1 MHICI
6 GDITDPRARELWAT
20 LPPIALVALLVLVAL
35 PVPLPC
41 LVSKAFAYVRD
52 PFLPKLTLAEAG
64 ELERRFAIEDA
75 VRIPQSEEDVAPK
88 ADKKTPTRWRTV
100 SFVSLALVETV
111 AWLAVGVLN
120 VIPAT
125 RQALIARSLV
135 LLPWTPFLVS
145 LTWVYAFIRALHR
158 PPITAPFDLFT
169 LFSLHLIGGALSLG
183 SQLYISGATDSTLP
197 SGGVLLAESVNLVIL
212 SALWILVVTLP
223 LNIPGPLVDLNKIP
237 TPSPEDYTTLAGW
250 MSFHWVR
257 PLIVVGSSKKL
268 NDEDVWDISPTLKT
282 RSTFAIYKQT
292 SGGLM
297 LRLIRANSMDLILDF
312 CLTEVSVLLDFG
324 GPFFL
329 QGILEGL
336 ENPQPGSRNTLYL
349 YTFLMLVAGILK
361 AEAEVQ
367 HLWYSRR
374 AGARIGAQLSAAV
387 YDKALRITDQGG
399 VVNAAV
405 IGTQAAGSGPKPAG
419 NSKKDADVQG
429 ENKDKKEED
438 TDKEAGADVG
448 KIVNLM
454 GIDIVKCQ
462 DTTATIFN
470 LYAAPVQLTI
480 SCIYLYGLL
489 GISAFA
495 GFVSLLI
502 AVPMSQLLANW
513 VMRVTKGKLA
523 ATDKRMKLLN
533 EMFGSI
539 RFIKFFAWEGQWI
552 KKVTEAR
559 KVEMKWLKKNRNAS
573 ICYSMLWLVV
583 PNMISAASFFVYIYT
598 GHELSVS
605 TAFTAIRLFGMLKR
619 PLGILPYAMVMLAQA
634 KVSVDRLKKFLN
646 EGEVPVDVC
655 GLTRPIITKP
665 EEVKIEHG
673 SFKWVGNGSG
683 KSAEKDAD
691 KSKASSAPATV
702 PQASENARPED
713 DVNATASIST
723 RTAVNC
729 EGESEFELKDI
740 NLTLAPGKLTVVT
753 GPTASGKTALLMA
766 LLGEMDK
773 VDGKVTIP
781 KNPSIVNEHGLR
793 NSISYCAQTPW
804 LQQQSIKDNI
814 VFEHPLDE
822 ERYNAVIEAC
832 ALGPDFQA
840 LEDGDLTEIG
850 SKGVSLSGGQKAR
863 VALAR
868 AVYAPTQYLIL
879 DDIFSAVDS
888 HTARFL
894 FEHLLKGPL
903 VSHRTVLLV
912 THHVELVLPGT
923 HYLIQLLEGRIHQ
936 QGTVEELKGQGL
948 LNYIMHEAHTKD
960 NEGLPKEVDSED
972 KVKTGITGAD
982 GVAKQARKL
991 VEEEERAD
999 GEVKWS
1005 IYKIYLKASSYWTW
1019 FFALLGIVAAEL
1031 CEVGV
1036 RVWMGI
1042 WGSAYNVAPE
1052 SLLMTSFS
1060 RVIGSHVHVFGDAW
1074 PAQYRLM
1081 LSNETVNTDMTTIA
1095 FPDAHVHPFFYVGV
1109 YCAIG
1114 LVAAI
1119 VSVIAEWILFTG
1131 GLRSGLVL
1139 FERLIISLS
1148 GATFRFFDI
1157 TPTGRILNR
1166 FGKDFDLVDSM
1177 LPMMMHNLTAFIAAF
1192 FGAAVTVIIVVP
1204 GFLPIAA
1211 IITFIYVRLSLGYLA
1226 TGRDLRRMESNSR
1239 SPILAGFS
1247 DLVGGIVTV
1256 RAFSLERQFLAGHY
1270 KRVDTSQRFWYFTW
1284 MINRWLL
1291 LNFDI
1296 LGAVSVFAATVFVL
1310 AGYVPVGY
1318 AALSIV
1324 SAMTFSTSIYWCCRG
1339 YTEVELC
1346 LNSVERIVEYLQIP
1360 KEPPAVIEGCQVP
1373 AYWPSGTDSD
1383 SLLVVEDLEVKYA
1396 PDLPSVLQDISFS
1409 LKAQERVGLLG
1420 RTGCGKSTLAM
1431 SLLRF
1436 VEPSKGKIII
1446 DGIDIT
1452 SIGTQ
1457 DLRSRVTFIPQDATL
1472 FAGTIRD
1479 NLDPFNEHSD
1489 EECVDALA
1497 RVDLISHG
1505 SQRPSRVP
1513 SRAPSIHSGRED
1525 ISSPVESETVTQ
1537 SDAENKIP
1545 IKLDTSVSPGGQNFS
1560 NGQRQLLAMARALL
1574 RQSAVVILDEATSS
1588 IDKAADVKIQSTIRQ
1603 EFNRS
1608 LLLTVAHRLGTIIDF
1623 DRLIVLDKGRI
1634 AEFDTPYNL
1643 IRKEGGIFREMC
1655 IQSGTFSELQAAAR
1669 AQAEQP

>member
-6 GDITDPRARELWAT
+6 GGLTDPCVRELWAT
-20 LPPIALVALLVLVAL
+20 LPPVALVVILVLVAL
-35 PVPLPC
+35 PVPLPR
-41 LVSKAFAYVRD
+41 LVSEAFAYVQA
-52 PFLPKLTLAEAG
+52 PFLPNLTLAEAG
-64 ELERRFAIEDA
+64 KLERQFADS
-75 VRIPQSEEDVAPK
+75 VGTPQSEVIAEDVAPK
-88 ADKKTPTRWRTV
+88 ADKTPTQWRTV
-100 SFVSLALVETV
+100 TFASLALVETV
-111 AWLAVGVLN
+111 AWLTVGALN
-120 VIPAT
+120 VIPVT

-145 LTWVYAFIRALHR
+145 LTWVYAFVRVLHR

-169 LFSLHLIGGALSLG
+169 LFSLHLIGGVLSLG
-183 SQLYISGATDSTLP
+183 SQLYISGATGATPP
-197 SGGVLLAESVNLVIL
+197 SGGVLAAESVDIAIL
-212 SALWILVVTLP
+212 TALWILVGTLP
-223 LNIPGPLVDLNKIP
+223 LNVPGPSP
-237 TPSPEDYTTLAGW
+237 MPSPEDYTTLAGW

-257 PLIVVGSSKKL
+257 PLIVLGSSKKL

-282 RSTFAIYKQT
+282 RNTFAIYKQT
-292 SGGLM
+292 SGGLV
-297 LRLIRANSMDLILDF
+297 LRLIRANSMDLIIDF
-312 CLTEVSVLLDFG
+312 CLTEVSVLLDFAS
-324 GPFFL
+324 PFFL
-329 QGILEGL
+329 QGILQGL
-336 ENPQPGSRNTLYL
+336 ENPQPGSRNTLFL
-349 YTFLMLVAGILK
+349 YTFLMFIASVLK
-361 AEAEVQ
+361 AQTEVQ
-367 HLWYSRR
+367 HLWFSRR
-374 AGARIGAQLSAAV
+374 AGARIGSQLSAAL

-399 VVNAAV
+399 VVNAA
-405 IGTQAAGSGPKPAG
+405 IKLGAQAGPGPKPAENG
-419 NSKKDADVQG
+419 KKDTDAQG
-429 ENKDKKEED
+429 KNKDKKEEG

-454 GIDIVKCQ
+454 GIDVLKCQ
-462 DTTATIFN
+462 DMAVIIFL
-470 LYAAPVQLTI
+470 LYTAPVQLVI
-480 SCIYLYGLL
+480 SCIYLYDLL

-502 AVPMSQLLANW
+502 AVPLSQLLANW
-513 VMRVTKGKLA
+513 VMRITKGTLA
-523 ATDKRMKLLN
+523 AKDKRMKLIN

-539 RFIKFFAWEGQWI
+539 KFIKFFAWEGQWI
-552 KKVTEAR
+552 KKVMEAR
-559 KVEMKWLKKNRNAS
+559 KVEMKWLKKSRNAS
-573 ICYSMLWLVV
+573 IFYSMLWLVI
-583 PNMISAASFFVYIYT
+583 PNMISGASFFVYIYT

-605 TAFTAIRLFGMLKR
+605 IAFTAIRLFEMIRR
-619 PLGILPYAMVMLAQA
+619 PLGILPYAMVTLAQA
-634 KVSVDRLKKFLN
+634 KVSVDRLNKFFN

-655 GLTRPIITKP
+655 GLTRPTIIEP

-673 SFKWVGNGSG
+673 SFKWVSNGSD

-691 KSKASSAPATV
+691 KYMTSSVPATV
-702 PQASENARPED
+702 LQANENALTED
-713 DVNATASIST
+713 DTTATASVST
-723 RTAVNC
+723 RTAVNS
-729 EGESEFELKDI
+729 EGEPEFELKDI
-740 NLTLAPGKLTVVT
+740 NVTLAQEKLTVVT

-773 VDGKVTIP
+773 VDGKITIP
-781 KNPSIVNEHGLR
+781 KNPSIVNEFGLR

-814 VFEHPLDE
+814 IFEHVFDE

-894 FEHLLKGPL
+894 FERLLKGPL
-903 VSHRTVLLV
+903 VAHRTVLLV

-923 HYLIQLLEGRIHQ
+923 YYLIQLLEGRIHQ

-948 LNYIMHEAHTKD
+948 LDYIMHEAHTKD
-960 NEGLPKEVDSED
+960 NESAPKEVGNED
-972 KVKTGITGAD
+972 KIKTRRGGAD

-1005 IYKIYLKASSYWTW
+1005 IYKIYLKASSSWTW
-1019 FFALLGIVAAEL
+1019 FFVLLGIIATEL
-1031 CEVGV
+1031 CEVGT
-1036 RVWMGI
+1036 RVWMSI
-1042 WGSAYNVAPE
+1042 WGSAYDAAPE
-1052 SLLMTSFS
+1052 SLLMTMFS
-1060 RVIGSHVHVFGDAW
+1060 RVTNSLVHVLGYAW
-1074 PAQYRLM
+1074 PAQYSLA
-1081 LSNETVNTDMTTIA
+1081 LSNATVNTDMTTNA
-1095 FPDAHVHPFFYVGV
+1095 FPDAYVHPLFYVGV

-1114 LVAAI
+1114 IVAAI
-1119 VSVIAEWILFTG
+1119 VSVITEWILFTG

-1148 GATFRFFDI
+1148 DATFRFFDI

-1166 FGKDFDLVDSM
+1166 FGKDFDTVDSH
-1177 LPMMMHNLTAFIAAF
+1177 LPFMMHNLTAFIAAF
-1192 FGAAVTVIIVVP
+1192 FAAATTVIIVVP

-1247 DLVGGIVTV
+1247 DLVSGIVTV

-1346 LNSVERIVEYLQIP
+1346 LNSVERIVEYLGIP
-1360 KEPPAVIEGCQVP
+1360 KEPPAIIEGHQVP
-1373 AYWPSGTDSD
+1373 AYWPSSTDSD
-1383 SLLVVEDLEVKYA
+1383 SLVVVEDLEVKYA

-1409 LKAQERVGLLG
+1409 LKARERVGLLG

-1489 EECVDALA
+1489 EECLDALV

-1505 SQRPSRVP
+1505 SQRPSR
-1513 SRAPSIHSGRED
+1513 APSIHSGHED
-1525 ISSPVESETVTQ
+1525 YINSPVVSETATQ
-1537 SDAENKIP
+1537 SDIESKIP
-1545 IKLDTSVSPGGQNFS
+1545 IKLETNVSAGGQNFS

-1608 LLLTVAHRLGTIIDF
+1608 LLLTIAHRLETIIDF

-1655 IQSGTFSELQAAAR
+1655 IHSGTLSELEAAAK
-1669 AQAEQP
+1669 A